1 MARESGGR
9 MILGIAARL
18 SLSVLL
24 HRLSRIATPA
34 TPQRKPAERATI
46 GPFHEKPPAP
56 WAAPTQIRRRSAA
69 DRRAGSATAVLR
81 WSFELSPPRAGEV
94 APVRDSSGGPQ
105 DVPGGDRTGWERFAP
120 LCRGRVRAIPAVRHS
135 RQRIR
140 SRALRRLRRRAAL
153 KDRADAN
160 IRVEDASS
168 SDQVKIAALGLN
180 FARAGASCS
189 NAANPGRLA
198 CR

>member
-34 TPQRKPAERATI
+34 TPKCEPAERATI

-56 WAAPTQIRRRSAA
+56 WAAPTQIRRRSESRERDGSSSLELRTIAA
-69 DRRAGSATAVLR
+69 ASRRSRSCTRQFRGA
-81 WSFELSPPRAGEV
+81 
-94 APVRDSSGGPQ
+94 PQ

-120 LCRGRVRAIPAVRHS
+120 LRRGRVRAIPAV
-135 RQRIR
+135 
-140 SRALRRLRRRAAL
+140 
-153 KDRADAN
+153 
-160 IRVEDASS
+160 
-168 SDQVKIAALGLN
+168 
-180 FARAGASCS
+180 
-189 NAANPGRLA
+189 
-198 CR
+198 